1 MKITKIEKQKKRKDR
16 FNVYADEE
24 FICGLSENTI
34 IDEALTIG
42 QEIDQKEIEK
52 LVEKDQS
59 AKAMDKAIR
68 FLGYRA
74 RTEKEVY
81 NKLLAK
87 EFDEKV
93 IKKTIRKLKE
103 MDYLSDIEFAKAWI
117 KDRIN
122 IKPEGKKLLQI
133 ELRQKGIEE
142 EMAKEQLE
150 KLVDEKTERMMA
162 QKALDKALKQ
172 YNKLPSRE
180 KRQKI
185 TAYLARRG
193 FNWELIK
200 ELLDRLGKGS

>member
-16 FNVYADEE
+16 FNIYTDDE
-24 FICGLSENTI
+24 FVCGLSENTI
-34 IDEALTIG
+34 IDEALAIG

-59 AKAMDKAIR
+59 AKAFDKAIR

-74 RTEKEVY
+74 RTKKEVY
-81 NKLLAK
+81 DKLLAK

-93 IKKTIRKLKE
+93 IKKTIGKLKE
-103 MDYLSDIEFAKAWI
+103 MGYLSDIEFTKSWV
-117 KDRIN
+117 KDRIAT
-122 IKPEGKKLLQI
+122 KPEGKKLLQI

-142 EMAKEQLE
+142 KMAKEQLE
-150 KLVDEKTERMMA
+150 KLVDEKTEVAMA
-162 QKALDKALKQ
+162 QKALNKALKQ

-185 TAYLARRG
+185 TSYLARRG
-193 FNWELIK
+193 FDWQLINM
-200 ELLDRLGKGS
+200 LLNKN

>member
-16 FNVYADEE
+16 FNVYADDE
-24 FICGLSENTI
+24 FVCGLSEDTI
-34 IDEALTIG
+34 IDEALSIG

-59 AKAMDKAIR
+59 AKAFDKAIR

-74 RTEKEVY
+74 RTEKEVKD
-81 NKLLAK
+81 KLLAK

-93 IKKTIRKLKE
+93 IKKTIGKLKE
-103 MDYLSDIEFAKAWI
+103 MGYLSDIEFTQSWV

-122 IKPEGKKLLQI
+122 TKPEGKKLLQI
-133 ELRQKGIEE
+133 ELRQKGIEDK
-142 EMAKEQLE
+142 MAKEQLE
-150 KLVDEKTERMMA
+150 KLVDEKTEEVMA
-162 QKALDKALKQ
+162 KKALNKALKQ

-180 KRQKI
+180 KKQKI

-193 FNWELIK
+193 FDWQLIK
-200 ELLDRLGKGS
+200 ELLAENQ

>member
-16 FNVYADEE
+16 FNVYADDE
-24 FICGLSENTI
+24 FVCGLSEDTI
-34 IDEALTIG
+34 IDESLALG

-59 AKAMDKAIR
+59 AKAFDKAIC

-74 RTEKEVY
+74 RTKKEVY
-81 NKLLAK
+81 DKLLAK

-93 IKKTIRKLKE
+93 IKKTIGKLKE
-103 MDYLSDIEFAKAWI
+103 MGYLSDIEFTKSWV
-117 KDRIN
+117 KDRIAT
-122 IKPEGKKLLQI
+122 KPEGKKLLQI

-142 EMAKEQLE
+142 KMAKEQLE
-150 KLVDEKTERMMA
+150 KLVDEKTEVAMA
-162 QKALDKALKQ
+162 QKALNKALKQ

-185 TAYLARRG
+185 TSYLARRG
-193 FNWELIK
+193 FDWQLINM
-200 ELLDRLGKGS
+200 LLNKN

>member
-16 FNVYADEE
+16 FNVYANDE
-24 FICGLSENTI
+24 FVCGLSEDTI
-34 IDEALTIG
+34 IDEALAIG

-59 AKAMDKAIR
+59 SKAFDKAIR

-74 RTEKEVY
+74 RTEKEVKD
-81 NKLLAK
+81 KLLVK

-93 IKKTIRKLKE
+93 IKKTIGKLKE
-103 MDYLSDIEFAKAWI
+103 MDYLSDIEFTQAWV

-142 EMAKEQLE
+142 KMAKEQLE
-150 KLVDEKTERMMA
+150 KLVDDKTETTMA
-162 QKALDKALKQ
+162 KKALNKALKQ

-193 FNWELIK
+193 FDWQTINM
-200 ELLDRLGKGS
+200 LLSKNQ